1 MVRGY
6 RSAGT
11 FVQLALILSHW
22 KQGCYWFQA
31 ATMVVRWR
39 SNGTVTI
46 LQCHWESAL
55 TPHRP
60 GPKLDK

>member
-22 KQGCYWFQA
+22 KQGCYWFQVSA
-31 ATMVVRWR
+31 MVVRWR

-46 LQCHWESAL
+46 LQYHPESAL

-60 GPKLDK
+60 GPKLDT